1 MFPRAITADLE
12 AWANNAVRKPLIL
25 RGARQVG
32 KTVAVSLFGK
42 NYERFIQL
50 NLEKPGDARLFK
62 QDLDVKDL
70 FQAILLHQRDPHPK
84 GRTLLFLDEIQSCPE
99 AIAALRHFYEE
110 LPEVHVIAAGS
121 LLEIMLARMSVSFP
135 VGRVQQLTMYPLS
148 FTEFL
153 TAIKANEALAVMEQ
167 VPLPEFAQGTLMD
180 LFHRYALVGGMPE
193 IVAGYCRD
201 EDIASLGP
209 TYESLLQ
216 SYLDDV
222 PKYARNE
229 TLKQVLSHCIEAAPL
244 SAGTRI
250 SFTGF
255 GQSNYRSR
263 EVGEALRTLE
273 KAMLI
278 HLLHPTT
285 STQIPIRPNL
295 RKFPRLLFL
304 DTGLLNFFAGL
315 QEQHFQYADL
325 HAFYRGLIAEHI
337 VGQELICAGASAL
350 RKPCFWV
357 REKSQSQAEVD
368 YVVRYGSDII
378 PVEVKAGKAGRLRS
392 LHQFIDLSEQRVAI
406 RLYAGPLKKEV
417 CTTTRGREFELLSAP
432 YFLASKITD
441 YLDAFPT
448 LPTTDRK

>member
-1 MFPRAITADLE
+1 
-12 AWANNAVRKPLIL
+12 
-25 RGARQVG
+25 
-32 KTVAVSLFGK
+32 VAVSLFGE
-42 NYERFIQL
+42 NYERFILL
-50 NLEKPGDARLFK
+50 NLEKPGDARLFR
-62 QDLDVKDL
+62 QGLDVKDL
-70 FQAILLHQRDPHPK
+70 FQAILLHQREPHQK

-99 AIAALRHFYEE
+99 AIATLRHFYEE

-148 FTEFL
+148 FSEFL
-153 TAIKANEALAVMEQ
+153 TATGATDALAAMGQ
-167 VPLPEFAQGTLMD
+167 VPLPGFAHQILMD

-209 TYESLLQ
+209 TYEALLQ

-222 PKYARNE
+222 PKYARSE
-229 TLKQVLSHCIEAAPL
+229 SLKQVLSHCIEAAPL
-244 SAGTRI
+244 AAGTRI
-250 SFTGF
+250 TFAGF
-255 GQSNYRSR
+255 GRSNYRSR
-263 EVGEALRTLE
+263 EVGESLRTLE

-278 HLLHPTT
+278 HLIHPTT
-285 STQIPIRPNL
+285 STRLPIRPDL
-295 RKFPRLLFL
+295 RKSPRLLLL
-304 DTGLLNFFAGL
+304 DTGLLNFFGGL
-315 QEQHFQYADL
+315 QGQHFQHADL
-325 HAFYRGLIAEHI
+325 HGFYRGLIAEHI

-392 LHQFIDLSEQRVAI
+392 LHEFVDLSGQRVAV

-417 CTTTRGREFELLSAP
+417 CTTTRGREFELLSVP
-432 YFLASKITD
+432 YFLASKIAD
-441 YLDAFPT
+441 YLDAFPA
-448 LPTTDRK
+448 LPASTG